1 MGMLIGMH
9 PYASYWPIHGISCG
23 PTWVEPEQRP
33 RLWLMMMFPTEADT
47 VTWNM
52 AHAFCTTGRGECEP
66 STNLIKTPVFF
77 EIDDRPKAAITEVW
91 LGFPGKISGNHWVF
105 PAIYTGWWFF
115 AYPSEKYEFVTWDDE
130 IPNWMESHKFMFQTT
145 NQYRIF
151 LFILPLQKT
160 LVQELRSRLGSR
172 HPFILCDQ
180 SAAGFTLWLFNIAMV

>member
-23 PTWVEPEQRP
+23 PTWVEPEQRS

-52 AHAFCTTGRGECEP
+52 AHACCTTERGECEP
-66 STNLIKTPVFF
+66 STNLIKTLGFF
-77 EIDDRPKAAITEVW
+77 IDDRPKTAITEVW

-115 AYPSEKYEFVTWDDE
+115 AYPSEKYDFVTWDDEFPTEWKNNPFSWAYE
-130 IPNWMESHKFMFQTT
+130 IPNWMESHKIPWFQTT
-145 NQYRIF
+145 NQITIIF
-151 LFILPLQKT
+151 PLLLVYT
-160 LVQELRSRLGSR
+160 LLYN
-172 HPFILCDQ
+172 HY
-180 SAAGFTLWLFNIAMV
+180 